1 MQYKGVHSGRDR
13 RDNWLIRAG
22 AYPSF
27 YSIERL
33 WNFAPSGWNASPSQL
48 LLLLLS
54 TPATKVKYLAR
65 GHKETYGDL
74 GTSSVNAQS
83 TWWIRAEKDCPKRMG
98 ILKTWQVEIQ
108 EKTYVLLTSHPVPA
122 GYLIWPCTPLH
133 CLFRSDTIHFKWSN
147 KRDAWQPYTTCIQCL
162 HFIGAAAIQDRTS
175 SLL

>member
-22 AYPSF
+22 AYQSF

-65 GHKETYGDL
+65 WHKETYGNL

-108 EKTYVLLTSHPVPA
+108 KKTFTYSLPVTLCP
-122 GYLIWPCTPLH
+122 LVIWSDRVHLCIACSDRIQYILNDQTKEMHGSRTPLVFNVYI
-133 CLFRSDTIHFKWSN
+133 L
-147 KRDAWQPYTTCIQCL
+147 
-162 HFIGAAAIQDRTS
+162 
-175 SLL
+175 